1 MINVG
6 WFMALEFW
14 VGFILGMISM
24 QLINKIRNKNV
35 KGKD

>member
-1 MINVG
+1 MINIG

-14 VGFILGMISM
+14 TGVILGMIAM
-24 QLINKIRNKNV
+24 YLINKIRNKNV